1 MAKRRNWKRTAI
13 RVGLLLVALDAIA
26 YLAVDRSMADLAARE
41 EQQFSAVR
49 LQLRGQQAALLQVQR
64 RVDALPAEEKQLRA
78 FVEKHIPRRREG
90 YSRAAVLIESLTQR
104 SGVQFSGIG
113 FGRVEDQETV
123 GPFRVLTINVS
134 VQGPFANL
142 LNFSHGL
149 DTASDFMVVRGFK
162 FESGGQG
169 VLGLR
174 LTADLYLM
182 P

>member
-13 RVGLLLVALDAIA
+13 RIGLLLVVLDAVA
-26 YLAVDRSMADLAARE
+26 YLVIERSLADLVARE
-41 EQQFSAVR
+41 EQQFVSTR
-49 LQLRGQQAALLQVQR
+49 LQLRGQRLALLRIQQR
-64 RVDALPAEEKQLRA
+64 VNALPAEEKQLRG
-78 FVEKHIPRRREG
+78 FMEKHIPRRREG
-90 YSRAAVLIESLTQR
+90 YSRAAVLIENLTQR
-104 SGVQFSGIG
+104 SDVELSGIG
-113 FGRVEDQETV
+113 FGRVDDQQTD
-123 GPFRVLTINVS
+123 GPFRVLTVNAN

-149 DTASDFMVVRGFK
+149 DTASDFLVVRSFK
-162 FESGGQG
+162 FETGNQG